1 MKYLK
6 KTCVAIVFVVLIAT
20 CFSPL
25 KIQAATI
32 NNDKALY
39 NCEIEIETA
48 NYDECV
54 QALEQ
59 TINTYNAEIIEKRIS
74 IINRDESKQE
84 EMRRSKIVL
93 RVSNQNYHKCLER
106 IGANGKVT
114 MWHEKLLNAERNST
128 QDDSQSTICVTVQEI
143 SAVHDV
149 SWEEIKA
156 TIKFSMRVSLLF
168 FMVMCFVWF
177 IELLLE
183 EQE

>member
-1 MKYLK
+1 MKFLK

-48 NYDECV
+48 NYDEGV
-54 QALEQ
+54 QALKQ
-59 TINTYNAEIIEKRIS
+59 TIKTYNAEIIERQIS
-74 IINRDESKQE
+74 INRDESKQE
-84 EMRRSKIVL
+84 EMRRSQIVL

-106 IGANGKVT
+106 IGANGKVK

-143 SAVHDV
+143 SAK
-149 SWEEIKA
+149 SETNIFKIIKCVMM
-156 TIKFSMRVSLLF
+156 FSFLLF
-168 FMVMCFVWF
+168 MGIGFF
-177 IELLLE
+177 LSTRP
-183 EQE
+183 